1 MCETTVCLNSAWPRE
16 AVKVAYAP
24 GYNSCRIFALTF
36 GLGTEVVAGSNPDM
50 VSIERSVKTLAILIE
65 LLFSIE

>member
-1 MCETTVCLNSAWPRE
+1 MCETTVCLNSTWPRE

-36 GLGTEVVAGSNPDM
+36 GLGTEVVVGSNPATPTIK
-50 VSIERSVKTLAILIE
+50 SRQEQLKAG
-65 LLFSIE
+65 

>member
-36 GLGTEVVAGSNPDM
+36 GLGTEVVAGSNPATPTIKGCQEQLK
-50 VSIERSVKTLAILIE
+50 VGQSLYS
-65 LLFSIE
+65 